1 MSAKIISI
9 IIQKIIKIPILTIT
23 ISAMF
28 KLKIM
33 PRIKGSII
41 RKKMSDSLNI
51 RFKIVLFIFMLL
63 LVILAKQRQKL

>member
-1 MSAKIISI
+1 MTAKIISS

-23 ISAMF
+23 ISAKF